1 MQHLRS
7 LVACAALV
15 TLAGC
20 GGMSASEC
28 ELADWRAV
36 GYEDGAQGR
45 ATESFAT
52 YRKSC
57 AEHTV
62 SPNFQAYQSGRE
74 AGLREYCRPEKG
86 FREGARGVAYTGACP
101 ADLEVAFYNR
111 YIDGRTLYKMQ
122 AAVNSTSR
130 DLQKRR
136 SRMDEIEK
144 ELTQSMT
151 DVLIGATSNEERAV
165 LVVGTKQLAEER
177 VRLKDEVVRLEA
189 QLSKEEAELEAHREE
204 VDGRS

>member
-7 LVACAALV
+7 LAACAALV

-20 GGMSASEC
+20 GGMSMSANEC

-45 ATESFAT
+45 STERFGT

-74 AGLREYCRPEKG
+74 AGLREYCHPEKG
-86 FREGARGVAYTGACP
+86 FREGARGIAYVGVCP
-101 ADLEVAFYNR
+101 ADLEVAFYDR
-111 YIDGRTLYKMQ
+111 YQDGRTLYKMQ

-144 ELTQSMT
+144 ELAHSLT
-151 DVLIGATSNEERAV
+151 DVLLGPTSNEERAV

-177 VRLKDEVVRLEA
+177 IRLENEVERLEV
-189 QLSKEEAELEAHREE
+189 QLSKEEAKL
-204 VDGRS
+204 